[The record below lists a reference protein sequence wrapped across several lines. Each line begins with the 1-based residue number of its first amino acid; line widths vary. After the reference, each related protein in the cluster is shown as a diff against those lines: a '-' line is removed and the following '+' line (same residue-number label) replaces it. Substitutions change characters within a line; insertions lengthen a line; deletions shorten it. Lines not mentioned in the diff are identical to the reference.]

1 MVIVCKNAIWIVYP
15 TDVWHSNIIVNYVRV
30 KSSPMST
37 NVLHKYMYVV
47 FDITEWQRSFTF
59 PIQSAVAAATPTLT
73 TISSSQTDTISV
85 MSVVPCSLME

>member
-59 PIQSAVAAATPTLT
+59 SIQSAVAAATPTLT